1 MMKGSIRCVL
11 PFAFLLAAAAEA
23 QAPDPLPPAT
33 QLVAATGAPSATE
46 ETFTIQ
52 AAASGVTQ
60 PDLLVTFTDFQTP
73 SPLNTATVVVTQGA
87 AIVGQATLTTPATTA
102 TLKLPA
108 AVGQYTLRV
117 VGTPNASSGVG
128 TFSVCV
134 APSATPSACIQDASL
149 VGNITQQSQSSSST
163 VSSIAVSLTVTTA
176 GNYTFTYADQQFPA
190 ALAVAPELALFQGS
204 QAVSVPVPASPATI
218 NLSPGTYELVAIA
231 EASST
236 TSAGL
241 YGISITGPAGVAPLL
256 ASSYP
261 VGNLATAVAATNP
274 AAQSVTLSVVD
285 FAFPTPLTSAQG
297 LVSAGGATLGTAS
310 SSGGAATFTAPAG
323 ALQVW
328 KYAAPGTGAGTYE
341 VDLAAGSTSLSQ
353 SDVGVNGG
361 GAYAF
366 AASSPNML
374 QAGSYQ
380 ATANDFQFPAALS
393 QVEFAVAASGAI
405 LKQASAVGTVSFTTS
420 AAGTLVLLAA
430 ATPTNGGT
438 GTLDLNVQTGG
449 SSPQLVFDQLEPVNA
464 AGGFISQTITLG
476 TSGNYDVTLTDPK
489 FPAQFATLALIGASD
504 GAVLGKVYG
513 GGTFTI
519 AATPAS
525 YQFNVLAIPATQQ
538 QYGLYG
544 IQVVNAPPTVTLTAS
559 PTTVSTGATSTLSW
573 TTTGATSC
581 TASGGTFTGSEAT
594 GSGSLAVVVS
604 ATTTYQLT
612 CTGAG
617 GTASATATVTATPAS
632 SGSGGGGALGPL
644 LLGALALVLARDTQR
659 RRHPRA
665 SV

>member
-11 PFAFLLAAAAEA
+11 PFALLLAAAAEA
-23 QAPDPLPPAT
+23 QAPDPLPPTT
-33 QLVAATGAPSATE
+33 QLVAASAAPAATE
-46 ETFTIQ
+46 ETFTIA
-52 AAASGVTQ
+52 AAASGATQ

-73 SPLNTATVVVTQGA
+73 APLNSATVVVTQGA
-87 AIVGQATLTTPATTA
+87 AIVGQVTLTTPATTA

-117 VGTPNASSGVG
+117 VGTPNTSSGVG

-149 VGNITQQSQSSSST
+149 VGNITQQTQSSSST
-163 VSSIAVSLTVTTA
+163 VSSIAVSLTVKT
-176 GNYTFTYADQQFPA
+176 GGSYVFTYVDQQFPA

-204 QAVSVPVPASPATI
+204 QAVSVPVAASPATI

-231 EASST
+231 QASSAT
-236 TSAGL
+236 GAGL

-261 VGNLATAVAATNP
+261 VGGLAAAVTANNP
-274 AAQSVTLSVVD
+274 TSQSVTLSVVD
-285 FAFPTPLTSAQG
+285 FAFPTPLTNAQA
-297 LVSAGGATLGTAS
+297 LVSAGGATIGTAS
-310 SSGGAATFTAPAG
+310 STGGAATFTAPAG

-328 KYAAPGTGAGTYE
+328 KYGAPGTGAGTYE
-341 VDLAAGSTSLSQ
+341 VDLAAGSTSLAQ

-366 AASSPNML
+366 AATSPKVQ

-380 ATANDFQFPAALS
+380 ATANDFQFPAELT
-393 QVEFAVAASGAI
+393 QVEFAVAENGAI
-405 LKQASAVGTVSFTTS
+405 LKQASAVGSVSFTTG

-430 ATPTNGGT
+430 ATPSSGGT
-438 GTLDLNVQTGG
+438 GTLDLNIQTGG

-476 TSGNYDVTLTDPK
+476 TSGTYDVTLTDLK

-525 YQFNVLAIPATQQ
+525 YQFNVLAIPAAQQ

-573 TTTGATSC
+573 TTTNATSC
-581 TASGGTFTGSEAT
+581 TASGGTFTGSQAT

-604 ATTTYQLT
+604 ATTTYQLS

-617 GTASATATVTATPAS
+617 GTASATATVTATQGS
-632 SGSGGGGALGPL
+632 SGSGGGGGALGPL
-644 LLGALALVLARDTQR
+644 FLGALTLLLARDAQLR
-659 RRHPRA
+659 RTRA
-665 SV
+665 RV